1 MSMDNTVEGGQDW
14 QDLTH
19 TRLSLA
25 FIPLTQG
32 AKQFRWFKR
41 RVLERPE
48 SWVHPY
54 VSHSASVPRPYIL
67 CLTQI
72 SILHML
78 PTSHKGGQSRGVDL
92 QKSIIITAHKY
103 ISQGICSPYNSPSG
117 SSSPGSEST
126 LFSQDSPSSRAAPG
140 YTAMSSTCIM
150 ALVHTMRKKG
160 FASGPQ
166 HLCISIEFIIMSPK
180 HFCCPTGQLD
190 KQALKIIL
198 KLRRKCFQLLKQ
210 TPLKIKYSH
219 SLSFS
224 QTPAVIG
231 LCYTLMSLQ
240 Y

>member
-1 MSMDNTVEGGQDW
+1 MSMDNTVQGGQDW

-25 FIPLTQG
+25 FIPLTRG

-78 PTSHKGGQSRGVDL
+78 PTSHKGGQSTGVDL
-92 QKSIIITAHKY
+92 QKSIIITAYKY

-126 LFSQDSPSSRAAPG
+126 LFSPDSPNLRAAPG
-140 YTAMSSTCIM
+140 YTATPSTCVV
-150 ALVHTMRKKG
+150 ALVPRMRKKG
-160 FASGPQ
+160 
-166 HLCISIEFIIMSPK
+166 LCLRSSAFVYFYRVYYHESQAFLLPHGTVRQTSLENYTKIEKKMFSI
-180 HFCCPTGQLD
+180 
-190 KQALKIIL
+190 A
-198 KLRRKCFQLLKQ
+198 Q
-210 TPLKIKYSH
+210 TD
-219 SLSFS
+219 
-224 QTPAVIG
+224 
-231 LCYTLMSLQ
+231 TLQ
-240 Y
+240 N